1 MILKL
6 SSLYTLITFNTFAII
21 FKFCKTGIIFE
32 TPHRSKTEELLG
44 TRYL

>member
-1 MILKL
+1 M
-6 SSLYTLITFNTFAII
+6 ITFNTFAII

-32 TPHRSKTEELLG
+32 MPYRSKTEDLYG